1 MDASSIGIFS
11 VIAIGTMMGVSVGLG
26 VGYFL
31 GTQKPIWN
39 DMNLKEKI
47 INFVLLAICSLLA
60 IAGLALYFLK

>member
-11 VIAIGTMMGVSVGLG
+11 VIAIGAMMGVSVGLSL
-26 VGYFL
+26 GYFL
-31 GTQKPIWN
+31 GTQKPVWN
-39 DMNLKEKI
+39 NMNLKEKI